1 MGTIRENRTKNCP
14 ILDQKTLQV
23 IQGRGAHDMAID
35 ANSGAAV
42 VGWLDKKKI
51 SFVSNY
57 VAVEPVEKCTRW
69 VKSLNKRIEIERPA
83 IVAEYNQFMGGVD
96 LADMLIELYRTYQ
109 NQIQKR
115 ISSDNSLGY

>member
-1 MGTIRENRTKNCP
+1 
-14 ILDQKTLQV
+14 
-23 IQGRGAHDMAID
+23 MAID

-96 LADMLIELYRTYQ
+96 LADMLIELYR
-109 NQIQKR
+109 IKIKSKR
-115 ISSDNSLGY
+115 GYLRIIHWGINVSNDQQLADL